1 MDYKREPPPPLG
13 LIHTVVLVNQT
24 IVMTLL
30 LILLDWQLTPKLSTR
45 NIVGEVDA
53 ILCRVAVVRAYYN

>member
-1 MDYKREPPPPLG
+1 
-13 LIHTVVLVNQT
+13 
-24 IVMTLL
+24 MTLL